1 MSGTAHHQPSPLRDD
16 DALIAARHGSSYT
29 MAGMHNRR
37 NWMRRSPAVGL
48 FLGLSVVSTGQALA
62 QSTAAAPAA
71 SLAEKFQKARTLS
84 EANRCAEAS
93 PLLRELAEHPQAGE
107 LAPLSANLLLDCDN
121 RTQNEEKLEQDAEKL
136 CSLPSLRKEEHFRRV
151 CAAIESGLAR
161 RKMELLEKAG
171 DFRKAAELALAF
183 VKQHP
188 DAAKLDELY
197 YNAAVLLERSGDH
210 VRAQRTRTQ
219 LLATYAD
226 SPLSPRALYTSCQ
239 RYAQIGASERAAWCW
254 EEYARRWPS
263 AASETEGAFMALQ
276 AALRIRIAQGDT
288 ARAQQDLDQFLKL
301 YGNRQRHSRAIAE
314 LFLLASQM
322 YENPSLHKQLEAHLR
337 KYLQTFAAFGGVH
350 AEIIATTRLAELLW
364 QRSCPVPMF
373 DGICLSPR
381 AAGNPPAKKLH
392 PGFVARAAPLVQ
404 EVKSLCTRVLGLGR
418 GLGSSGAAPSETVD
432 DPAAHEAVR
441 IERARNAVARVELLL
456 SDMEY
461 ERAP

>member
-1 MSGTAHHQPSPLRDD
+1 
-16 DALIAARHGSSYT
+16 
-29 MAGMHNRR
+29 
-37 NWMRRSPAVGL
+37 
-48 FLGLSVVSTGQALA
+48 
-62 QSTAAAPAA
+62 
-71 SLAEKFQKARTLS
+71 
-84 EANRCAEAS
+84 
-93 PLLRELAEHPQAGE
+93 
-107 LAPLSANLLLDCDN
+107 
-121 RTQNEEKLEQDAEKL
+121 
-136 CSLPSLRKEEHFRRV
+136 
-151 CAAIESGLAR
+151 
-161 RKMELLEKAG
+161 
-171 DFRKAAELALAF
+171 
-183 VKQHP
+183 
-188 DAAKLDELY
+188 
-197 YNAAVLLERSGDH
+197 
-210 VRAQRTRTQ
+210 
-219 LLATYAD
+219 
-226 SPLSPRALYTSCQ
+226 
-239 RYAQIGASERAAWCW
+239 
-254 EEYARRWPS
+254 
-263 AASETEGAFMALQ
+263 MALQ

-381 AAGNPPAKKLH
+381 AAGTPPAKKLH
-392 PGFVARAAPLVQ
+392 PGFVARAASLVQ

-432 DPAAHEAVR
+432 DPVAHEAVR
-441 IERARNAVARVELLL
+441 IERARDAVARVELLL